1 MRMRIANIYDASEI
15 ITELKENKVPFTLH
29 TTTMTRKIVTDDTTY
44 SYISNTMP
52 LNMRE
57 LNLIKKVKRDAQ
69 ALDLSQ
75 FKKVGAK
82 DVTYINKSTIKLGE
96 EAEGDFYEVD
106 LKQAYW
112 NIAFI
117 KGIISL
123 ETYLYANNP
132 KIKKRARLVALGA
145 LAKRVTSVSFDG
157 EKYGKIVVGEE
168 SEYARLF
175 YACCLEVSGI
185 MQDISREVGEDY
197 IFHWVDAIF
206 LKNSSALE
214 RLVTYLNILHAEI
227 KKDFPQF
234 SDVFFKVIPCEKIV
248 RKKNEIIVY
257 SQFHERKKRKFTFEK
272 TIKAVQL

>member
-1 MRMRIANIYDASEI
+1 MRRANIYDAQEI
-15 ITELKENKVPFTLH
+15 VDELKANNVPFRME
-29 TTTMTRKIVTDDTTY
+29 TTTMTRKIITEDTTF
-44 SYISNTMP
+44 SYLVRGAS

-57 LNLIKKVKRDAQ
+57 LNLIKKVKNDAQ

-75 FKKVGAK
+75 FKPVGAK

-96 EAEGDFYEVD
+96 QAEGDFYEVD

-123 ETYLYANNP
+123 ETYLYANHP
-132 KIKKRARLVALGA
+132 KIKKKARLIALGA
-145 LAKRVTSVSFDG
+145 LAKRVTSVEYDG
-157 EKYGKIVVGEE
+157 EQFGKIVVGEE

-185 MQDISREVGEDY
+185 MQDISREVGDDY

-214 RLVTYLNILHAEI
+214 RLITYLNILHAEI
-227 KKDFPQF
+227 KKDYPEF

-272 TIKAVQL
+272 TIKGVQI